1 MFPMSKNIC
10 TIAVAAVALTTSSLA
25 VTGDAFALDLGGRF
39 DNITNKGPKPNLG
52 AFGYKGPK
60 PYLGGGIFGNIT
72 NKGPSPLANTNK
84 ISGGKVIDKVIDAG
98 GKVIDK
104 VLDAGGKVIDKN
116 LAAQREREARLA
128 AQRERE
134 AQLAAQRERE
144 ARLAAQ
150 REREA
155 QLAAQRE
162 REARL
167 AAQRER
173 EAQRTC
179 SKVGRWYDPETG
191 ECVPDKSEKLIV
203 RQPRRD
209 SLAVRQALEAQA
221 EAERAEAAARAD
233 LLSRPKVI
241 YINRND
247 SGPAPVAPASAVS
260 PVVTA
265 PAPSCLTK
273 EYLQAGTVL
282 FKDVCTNQFAMNSTT
297 LPSQVVTAATRAC
310 LTKENLQAGTVL
322 FKDICTNEWAM
333 NPPDQQAQAPQ
344 TSRSR
349 RSGNSESHTANRQP
363 RLRPGF
369 FCCRRPPGDR
379 WG

>member
-144 ARLAAQ
+144 ARLAA
-150 REREA
+150 
-155 QLAAQRE
+155 L
-162 REARL
+162 
-167 AAQRER
+167 RER

-203 RQPRRD
+203 RQPHRD

-333 NPPDQQAQAPQ
+333 NPPDQQAQVPQ
-344 TSRSR
+344 TSPVPQVR
-349 RSGNSESHTANRQP
+349 
-363 RLRPGF
+363 
-369 FCCRRPPGDR
+369 
-379 WG
+379 

>member
-203 RQPRRD
+203 RQPHRD

-344 TSRSR
+344 TSPVPQVR
-349 RSGNSESHTANRQP
+349 
-363 RLRPGF
+363 
-369 FCCRRPPGDR
+369 
-379 WG
+379 

>member
-1 MFPMSKNIC
+1 MFPMSTNIC

-116 LAAQREREARLA
+116 LAAQREREA
-128 AQRERE
+128 
-134 AQLAAQRERE
+134 
-144 ARLAAQ
+144 
-150 REREA
+150 
-155 QLAAQRE
+155 
-162 REARL
+162 
-167 AAQRER
+167 
-173 EAQRTC
+173 QRTC

-203 RQPRRD
+203 RQPHRD

-333 NPPDQQAQAPQ
+333 NPPDQQAQVPQ
-344 TSRSR
+344 TSPVPQVR
-349 RSGNSESHTANRQP
+349 
-363 RLRPGF
+363 
-369 FCCRRPPGDR
+369 
-379 WG
+379 

>member
-1 MFPMSKNIC
+1 MFPMSRNIC

-333 NPPDQQAQAPQ
+333 NPPDQQAQVPQ
-344 TSRSR
+344 TSPVPQVR
-349 RSGNSESHTANRQP
+349 
-363 RLRPGF
+363 
-369 FCCRRPPGDR
+369 
-379 WG
+379 

>member
-144 ARLAAQ
+144 ARLAA
-150 REREA
+150 
-155 QLAAQRE
+155 L
-162 REARL
+162 
-167 AAQRER
+167 RER

-179 SKVGRWYDPETG
+179 SKVGRWYDPEAG

-333 NPPDQQAQAPQ
+333 NPPDQQAQVPQ
-344 TSRSR
+344 TSPVPQVR
-349 RSGNSESHTANRQP
+349 
-363 RLRPGF
+363 
-369 FCCRRPPGDR
+369 
-379 WG
+379 

>member
-144 ARLAAQ
+144 ARLAA
-150 REREA
+150 
-155 QLAAQRE
+155 L
-162 REARL
+162 
-167 AAQRER
+167 RER

-333 NPPDQQAQAPQ
+333 NPPDQQAQVPQ
-344 TSRSR
+344 TSPVPQVR
-349 RSGNSESHTANRQP
+349 
-363 RLRPGF
+363 
-369 FCCRRPPGDR
+369 
-379 WG
+379 

>member
-10 TIAVAAVALTTSSLA
+10 AIAVAAVALTTSSLA

-144 ARLAAQ
+144 ARLAA
-150 REREA
+150 
-155 QLAAQRE
+155 L
-162 REARL
+162 
-167 AAQRER
+167 RER

-247 SGPAPVAPASAVS
+247 SAPAPVAPASAVS

-333 NPPDQQAQAPQ
+333 NPPDQQAQVPQ
-344 TSRSR
+344 TSPVPQVR
-349 RSGNSESHTANRQP
+349 
-363 RLRPGF
+363 
-369 FCCRRPPGDR
+369 
-379 WG
+379 

>member
-10 TIAVAAVALTTSSLA
+10 AIAVAAVALTTSSLA

-144 ARLAAQ
+144 ARLAA
-150 REREA
+150 
-155 QLAAQRE
+155 L
-162 REARL
+162 
-167 AAQRER
+167 RER

-247 SGPAPVAPASAVS
+247 SGPAPVVPASAVS

-333 NPPDQQAQAPQ
+333 NPPDQQAQVPQ
-344 TSRSR
+344 TSPVPQVR
-349 RSGNSESHTANRQP
+349 
-363 RLRPGF
+363 
-369 FCCRRPPGDR
+369 
-379 WG
+379 

>member
-10 TIAVAAVALTTSSLA
+10 AIAVAAVALTTSSLA

-144 ARLAAQ
+144 ARLAA
-150 REREA
+150 
-155 QLAAQRE
+155 L
-162 REARL
+162 
-167 AAQRER
+167 RER

-282 FKDVCTNQFAMNSTT
+282 FKDVCTNQFAMT
-297 LPSQVVTAATRAC
+297 LRPCQV
-310 LTKENLQAGTVL
+310 
-322 FKDICTNEWAM
+322 
-333 NPPDQQAQAPQ
+333 
-344 TSRSR
+344 RSLL
-349 RSGNSESHTANRQP
+349 RQP
-363 RLRPGF
+363 ARA
-369 FCCRRPPGDR
+369 
-379 WG
+379 

>member
-10 TIAVAAVALTTSSLA
+10 AIAVAAVALTTSSLA

-144 ARLAAQ
+144 ARLAA
-150 REREA
+150 
-155 QLAAQRE
+155 L
-162 REARL
+162 
-167 AAQRER
+167 RER

-179 SKVGRWYDPETG
+179 SKVGRWYDPEAG

-333 NPPDQQAQAPQ
+333 NPPDQQAQVPQ
-344 TSRSR
+344 TSPVPQVR
-349 RSGNSESHTANRQP
+349 
-363 RLRPGF
+363 
-369 FCCRRPPGDR
+369 
-379 WG
+379 

>member
-10 TIAVAAVALTTSSLA
+10 AIAVAAVALTTSSLA

-144 ARLAAQ
+144 ARLAA
-150 REREA
+150 
-155 QLAAQRE
+155 L
-162 REARL
+162 
-167 AAQRER
+167 RER

-203 RQPRRD
+203 RQPHRD

-333 NPPDQQAQAPQ
+333 NPPDQQAQVPQ
-344 TSRSR
+344 TSPVPQVR
-349 RSGNSESHTANRQP
+349 
-363 RLRPGF
+363 
-369 FCCRRPPGDR
+369 
-379 WG
+379 

>member
-167 AAQRER
+167 AALRER

-344 TSRSR
+344 TSPVPQVR
-349 RSGNSESHTANRQP
+349 
-363 RLRPGF
+363 
-369 FCCRRPPGDR
+369 
-379 WG
+379 

>member
-333 NPPDQQAQAPQ
+333 NPPDQQAQVPQ
-344 TSRSR
+344 TSPVPQVR
-349 RSGNSESHTANRQP
+349 
-363 RLRPGF
+363 
-369 FCCRRPPGDR
+369 
-379 WG
+379 

>member
-10 TIAVAAVALTTSSLA
+10 AIAVAAVALTTSSLA

-144 ARLAAQ
+144 ARLAA
-150 REREA
+150 
-155 QLAAQRE
+155 L
-162 REARL
+162 
-167 AAQRER
+167 RER

-333 NPPDQQAQAPQ
+333 NPPEQQAQAPQ
-344 TSRSR
+344 TSPVPQVR
-349 RSGNSESHTANRQP
+349 
-363 RLRPGF
+363 
-369 FCCRRPPGDR
+369 
-379 WG
+379 

>member
-179 SKVGRWYDPETG
+179 SRVGRWYDPETA

-247 SGPAPVAPASAVS
+247 SGPAPVAPASAVG

-344 TSRSR
+344 TSPVPQVR
-349 RSGNSESHTANRQP
+349 
-363 RLRPGF
+363 
-369 FCCRRPPGDR
+369 
-379 WG
+379 

>member
-116 LAAQREREARLA
+116 
-128 AQRERE
+128 
-134 AQLAAQRERE
+134 
-144 ARLAAQ
+144 
-150 REREA
+150 
-155 QLAAQRE
+155 
-162 REARL
+162 L

-333 NPPDQQAQAPQ
+333 NPPDQQAQVPQ
-344 TSRSR
+344 TSPVPQVR
-349 RSGNSESHTANRQP
+349 
-363 RLRPGF
+363 
-369 FCCRRPPGDR
+369 
-379 WG
+379 

>member
-10 TIAVAAVALTTSSLA
+10 AIAVAAVALTTSSLA

-144 ARLAAQ
+144 ARLAA
-150 REREA
+150 
-155 QLAAQRE
+155 L
-162 REARL
+162 
-167 AAQRER
+167 RER

-344 TSRSR
+344 TSPVPQVR
-349 RSGNSESHTANRQP
+349 
-363 RLRPGF
+363 
-369 FCCRRPPGDR
+369 
-379 WG
+379 

>member
-167 AAQRER
+167 AALRER

-203 RQPRRD
+203 RQPHRD

-333 NPPDQQAQAPQ
+333 NPPEQQAQAPQ
-344 TSRSR
+344 TSPVPQVR
-349 RSGNSESHTANRQP
+349 
-363 RLRPGF
+363 
-369 FCCRRPPGDR
+369 
-379 WG
+379 

>member
-10 TIAVAAVALTTSSLA
+10 AIAVAAVALTTSSLA

-144 ARLAAQ
+144 ARLAA
-150 REREA
+150 
-155 QLAAQRE
+155 L
-162 REARL
+162 
-167 AAQRER
+167 RER

-221 EAERAEAAARAD
+221 EAERAEAAARAG

-344 TSRSR
+344 SSPVPQVR
-349 RSGNSESHTANRQP
+349 
-363 RLRPGF
+363 
-369 FCCRRPPGDR
+369 
-379 WG
+379 

>member
-10 TIAVAAVALTTSSLA
+10 AIAVAAVALTTSSLA

-167 AAQRER
+167 AALRER

-333 NPPDQQAQAPQ
+333 NPPDQQAQVPQ
-344 TSRSR
+344 TSPVPQVR
-349 RSGNSESHTANRQP
+349 
-363 RLRPGF
+363 
-369 FCCRRPPGDR
+369 
-379 WG
+379 

>member
-10 TIAVAAVALTTSSLA
+10 AIAVAAVALTTSSLA

-144 ARLAAQ
+144 ARLAA
-150 REREA
+150 
-155 QLAAQRE
+155 L
-162 REARL
+162 
-167 AAQRER
+167 RER

-333 NPPDQQAQAPQ
+333 NPPDQQAQVPQ
-344 TSRSR
+344 TSPVPQVR
-349 RSGNSESHTANRQP
+349 
-363 RLRPGF
+363 
-369 FCCRRPPGDR
+369 
-379 WG
+379 

>member
-10 TIAVAAVALTTSSLA
+10 AIAVAAVALTTSSLA

-116 LAAQREREARLA
+116 LAAQREREA
-128 AQRERE
+128 
-134 AQLAAQRERE
+134 QLAAQRGRE
-144 ARLAAQ
+144 ARLAA
-150 REREA
+150 
-155 QLAAQRE
+155 L
-162 REARL
+162 
-167 AAQRER
+167 RER

-333 NPPDQQAQAPQ
+333 NPPDQQAQVPQ
-344 TSRSR
+344 TSPVPQVR
-349 RSGNSESHTANRQP
+349 
-363 RLRPGF
+363 
-369 FCCRRPPGDR
+369 
-379 WG
+379 

>member
-144 ARLAAQ
+144 ARLAA
-150 REREA
+150 
-155 QLAAQRE
+155 L
-162 REARL
+162 
-167 AAQRER
+167 RER

-344 TSRSR
+344 TSPVPQVR
-349 RSGNSESHTANRQP
+349 
-363 RLRPGF
+363 
-369 FCCRRPPGDR
+369 
-379 WG
+379 

>member
-1 MFPMSKNIC
+1 
-10 TIAVAAVALTTSSLA
+10 
-25 VTGDAFALDLGGRF
+25 
-39 DNITNKGPKPNLG
+39 
-52 AFGYKGPK
+52 
-60 PYLGGGIFGNIT
+60 
-72 NKGPSPLANTNK
+72 LANTNK

-144 ARLAAQ
+144 ARLAA
-150 REREA
+150 
-155 QLAAQRE
+155 L
-162 REARL
+162 
-167 AAQRER
+167 RER

-333 NPPDQQAQAPQ
+333 NPPDQQAQVPQ
-344 TSRSR
+344 TSPVPQVR
-349 RSGNSESHTANRQP
+349 
-363 RLRPGF
+363 
-369 FCCRRPPGDR
+369 
-379 WG
+379 

>member
-10 TIAVAAVALTTSSLA
+10 AIAVAAVALTTSSLA

-144 ARLAAQ
+144 ARLAA
-150 REREA
+150 
-155 QLAAQRE
+155 L
-162 REARL
+162 
-167 AAQRER
+167 RER

-203 RQPRRD
+203 RQPHRD

-344 TSRSR
+344 TSPVPQVR
-349 RSGNSESHTANRQP
+349 
-363 RLRPGF
+363 
-369 FCCRRPPGDR
+369 
-379 WG
+379 